1 MLKSI
6 QPTMQSATRK
16 ASDELAHV
24 VWASVILSLQNPYT
38 TTTSGDDSS
47 HRNQESLDKD
57 REYDEDSDTE
67 SVDDSAEDL
76 ASIEAGQLAGT
87 GDRLRQKFLDC
98 ISELLAYTK
107 GGKYVTAT
115 ALREKEDQVE
125 VDIARNSDFTT
136 SDTEYLA
143 LLERFLAMQGD
154 GRFPKAPTG

>member
-1 MLKSI
+1 ME
-6 QPTMQSATRK
+6 SACLK

-24 VWASVILSLQNPYT
+24 VWASVILSLQNPHT
-38 TTTSGDDSS
+38 ITTSGNDDPS
-47 HRNQESLDKD
+47 HRNQESLDED
-57 REYDEDSDTE
+57 REYEGDSDTD

-76 ASIEAGQLAGT
+76 ASMEAGQLAGT

-98 ISELLAYTK
+98 ISELLAHTK

-125 VDIARNSDFTT
+125 VDISRNSDFRT

-143 LLERFLAMQGD
+143 LLERFLGMQGD
-154 GRFPKAPTG
+154 GMFPENPTA